1 MMILLCALLPVILG
15 CLSSTALFRE
25 QKSRAGWALISVTLT
40 SLLLA
45 GIMIWG
51 KDREPAELFRLSDQF
66 RFVLHLDG
74 KGKVFLGIAALLW
87 PPAMLYAGEY
97 MKHEKRKGN
106 FFLWYTVAYGPAV
119 LLGTAGNLFTLY
131 MAYELL
137 TLCTVPLVWHGR
149 DRVSERAAVLY
160 LLFLVGGAS
169 LGFIAMS
176 GLGTLGTGSFSSN
189 AGVTESIRQ
198 SEWFRTLCLV
208 GFLGF
213 GVKAA
218 VLPLSRWL
226 PTASVAPTPVTALL
240 HAVAVVNAGVFAV
253 MRLLYDAV
261 PCEALRGTWVQT
273 AMLLL
278 SALTIVYGAMMAVRE
293 KHIKRRLAW
302 STVSNLSYML
312 FGLSLLTGHG
322 LVGGLA
328 HMFFHSLMKIVL
340 FLCAG
345 GIMICSG
352 RSMTGQMHGL
362 GRKMPFLFGCFTLSA
377 VSLLGVPP
385 LPGFVSK
392 YELVTAAFEEGSAAA
407 LCGAAAL
414 LIAAVLTAVYL
425 FSIVYPAFFMAEDPR
440 LPEACAE
447 KPGRR
452 MTAALTVLCCLLA
465 AAGAASGPIVS
476 WLYGMTGGI
485 G

>member
-1 MMILLCALLPVILG
+1 MMILFCAVLPVILG
-15 CLSSTALFRE
+15 CIPSAVRFRKQE
-25 QKSRAGWALISVTLT
+25 SRARWAFFAVTLT
-40 SLLLA
+40 SLMLA

-51 KDREPAELFRLSDQF
+51 NNQEPAELFRLSDHF
-66 RFVLHLDG
+66 CFVLHLDR
-74 KGKVFLGIAALLW
+74 KGTIFLGIAAMLW
-87 PPAMLYAGEY
+87 PPAMLYAGDY

-119 LLGTAGNLFTLY
+119 LLGAAENLFTLY

-149 DRVSERAAVLY
+149 DRVSERAAVFY
-160 LLFLVGGAS
+160 LLFLIGGAS
-169 LGFIAMS
+169 LGFAAMA
-176 GLGTLGTGSFSSN
+176 GLGALGTGSFSSYTGT
-189 AGVTESIRQ
+189 AETILH
-198 SEWFRTLCLV
+198 SEWFRALCLT

-261 PCEALRGTWVQT
+261 PCDALRGTWVQT

-278 SALTIVYGAMMAVRE
+278 SALTIVYGAAMAVRE
-293 KHIKRRLAW
+293 KQIKRRLAW

-322 LVGGLA
+322 LAGGLA
-328 HMFFHSLMKIVL
+328 HMIFHSLMKIVL

-362 GRKMPFLFGCFTLSA
+362 GRKMPFLFGCFTLAA

-392 YELVTAAFEEGSAAA
+392 YELVTAAFEEGSPAA

-414 LIAAVLTAVYL
+414 LTAAVLTAVYL
-425 FSIVYPAFFMAEDPR
+425 FSIIYPAFFMAEDPR
-440 LPEACAE
+440 LPDALVE
-447 KPGRR
+447 KPGHR

-465 AAGAASGPIVS
+465 ASGAAAGPIVS

>member
-302 STVSNLSYML
+302 STVSNHRKQPELYAVRAEPADRTRAGRRAGAHD
-312 FGLSLLTGHG
+312 FPQPDEDRSLPVRRRHHDLLRQKHDRTDARPGKENAFPVRLLHP
-322 LVGGLA
+322 VRRIA
-328 HMFFHSLMKIVL
+328 
-340 FLCAG
+340 AR
-345 GIMICSG
+345 
-352 RSMTGQMHGL
+352 RS
-362 GRKMPFLFGCFTLSA
+362 
-377 VSLLGVPP
+377 
-385 LPGFVSK
+385 
-392 YELVTAAFEEGSAAA
+392 SAAR
-407 LCGAAAL
+407 LCQQ
-414 LIAAVLTAVYL
+414 V
-425 FSIVYPAFFMAEDPR
+425 
-440 LPEACAE
+440 
-447 KPGRR
+447 
-452 MTAALTVLCCLLA
+452 
-465 AAGAASGPIVS
+465 
-476 WLYGMTGGI
+476 
-485 G
+485 